1 MLIGIRGK
9 IIIMTKEIMIIK
21 RILQSLYLYFLLFM
35 PLASFAQKKVQLK
48 SPDGNIVFNLALKN
62 KMPVY
67 SVVFKGETIIEPS
80 SLSLSFEKGRDFGED
95 LEINKPNFR
104 NGEDDYTLVVGKT
117 KNVHDFYKEATIP
130 LVERNGDGRLINLI
144 VRVFNDGVAFRYEV
158 PKQKNWSSYILTS
171 ENTTFHVAGNPNVL
185 AGYLENYTTAHEARH
200 EMMPLVKVKSDT
212 LMDVP
217 VLFEFPKKIYMAIT
231 EAELVDYAGMYLMKH
246 DGIIESKLSPL
257 PGQDKI
263 KVRAELP
270 HHSPWRVMLISDRA
284 GALIESNILTNLN
297 EPCKIEDVSWIKP
310 GKTTFHWWNGDIT
323 PDTTFAPGINF
334 ETCKYYID
342 FCARNHI
349 EYSSVIG
356 YGGFAWYKSDAPG
369 YGEVGPNTDVTQT
382 VPTLNMQQVC
392 DYAKQ
397 KGVGIH
403 VWVNWK
409 AIYPDLDKAFT
420 QFEKW
425 GIKGMMVDFLN
436 RDDQEMVNIQVEI
449 LKKAAEHKL
458 FIQFH
463 GAYKPTGLNRTY
475 PNEFT
480 REGTLNYE
488 NDKWGNVIT
497 PDDDITIPFTRGLAG
512 ATDYH
517 LGGFRAVPESKY
529 KIQYT
534 RPLVV
539 GTRCHMLAM
548 YVVLESYLSMVADY
562 PAAYEGQP
570 GFEFIKEVPTV
581 WDETRVPNAEVD
593 KYVTIARRKEND
605 WYVGSINN
613 SEAKTIQISL
623 NFLSPGNYAAELY
636 ADADDVAE
644 NPNHLIKQVK
654 TVNNSDVVT
663 IKLAPG
669 GGQVMRL
676 IKQ

>member
-1 MLIGIRGK
+1 MKK
-9 IIIMTKEIMIIK
+9 IAQNLTF
-21 RILQSLYLYFLLFM
+21 LFLLILSL
-35 PLASFAQKKVQLK
+35 PTFAQKKIRLK
-48 SPDGNIVFNLALKN
+48 SPDGNIIFSFQLTDSL
-62 KMPVY
+62 PVY
-67 SVVFKGETIIEPS
+67 STTFKGKAIIKSS
-80 SLSLSFEKGRDFGED
+80 SLSLSFAKGGDFGKG
-95 LEINKPNFR
+95 LIINKPVFR
-104 NGEDDYTLVVGKT
+104 KGEDDYSLVVGKT
-117 KNVHDFYKEATIP
+117 KKVHDYYDEVTIP
-130 LVERNGDGRLINLI
+130 LQEHNGDMRLINLI
-144 VRVFNDGVAFRYEV
+144 VRVFNDGLAFRYDI
-158 PKQKNWSSYILTS
+158 PKQKGWASYSLTS
-171 ENTTFHVAGNPNVL
+171 ENTTFHLEGDPNVL
-185 AGYLENYTTAHEARH
+185 AGYLENYTTSHEARH
-200 EMMPLVKVKSDT
+200 EMMPLSKVKSDT

-217 VLFEFPKKIYMAIT
+217 VLFEFPEKIYMAIT
-231 EAELVDYAGMYLMKH
+231 EAQLVDYAGMYLMKH
-246 DGIIESKLSPL
+246 DGIIVSKLSPL
-257 PGQDKI
+257 PRQEKI
-263 KVRAELP
+263 KVKAELP
-270 HHSPWRVMLISDRA
+270 HQSPWRVMLISDRV
-284 GALIESNILTNLN
+284 GALIESNILTSLN
-297 EPCKIEDVSWIKP
+297 EPCKIDDVSWIKP
-310 GKTTFHWWNGDIT
+310 GKTTFHWWNGDVT

-356 YGGFAWYKSDAPG
+356 YGGFAWYKSDAKG
-369 YGEVGPNTDVTQT
+369 YGVIGPNTDVTKT
-382 VPTLNMQQVC
+382 VPSLNMQQVC

-425 GIKGMMVDFLN
+425 GIRGMMVDFLN
-436 RDDQEMVNIQVEI
+436 RDDQEMVNIQMEI

-463 GAYKPTGLNRTY
+463 GAYKPTGLSRTY

-497 PDDDITIPFTRGLAG
+497 PDDDISIPFTRGLAG

-539 GTRCHMLAM
+539 GTRCHMMAM

-570 GFEFIKEVPTV
+570 GFEFLKEVPTT
-581 WDETRVPNAEVD
+581 WDEIRVPNAEVG
-593 KYVTIARRKEND
+593 KYVTIARRKGND

-613 SEAKTIQISL
+613 SESRTIEVPL
-623 NFLSPGNYAAELY
+623 NFLSSGNYTAELY
-636 ADADDVAE
+636 FDSPGVAQ
-644 NPNHLIKQVK
+644 NPNLLNKQER
-654 TVNNSDVVT
+654 TVNNSDVIT
-663 IKLAPG
+663 IKLAAG
-669 GGQVMRL
+669 GGAAMRL
-676 IKQ
+676 VKQ